1 MHYELGFKI
10 KARLVKSVKHK
21 KQLFSVTRNVNNI
34 SQIRSTIKHNLKK
47 KDRQKKNVEC
57 QSSRMKKDKCA
68 VQDTER
74 SQCRRTGIFIVTSEH
89 ISHLVLMFF
98 LLTLNM

>member
-1 MHYELGFKI
+1 
-10 KARLVKSVKHK
+10 
-21 KQLFSVTRNVNNI
+21 
-34 SQIRSTIKHNLKK
+34 
-47 KDRQKKNVEC
+47 
-57 QSSRMKKDKCA
+57 MKKDKCA